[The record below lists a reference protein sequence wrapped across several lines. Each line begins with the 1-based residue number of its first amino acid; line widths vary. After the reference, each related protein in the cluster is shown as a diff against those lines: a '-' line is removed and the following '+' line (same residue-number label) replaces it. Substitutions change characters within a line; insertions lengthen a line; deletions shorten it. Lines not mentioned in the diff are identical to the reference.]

1 MWNEWQADEWM
12 DRHCWLTDKLF
23 DGGRWSQMKKK
34 ILSANHAYNFCTLG
48 TGCMA
53 TAVIWTSVCK
63 IYCRGGPDL
72 NRNILFMTN
81 DWQIDVFVF
90 PNHRR
95 ACAQSCAKN
104 PSIRNAKRL
113 NGKVFLLL
121 CLFVSQT
128 DSRLTNIDGSI
139 NFGAFFFPQETK
151 MNLNLNWILLAFL
164 SELLCWEKQQ
174 RLGWIWNAIV
184 SCVQFQILQ
193 RRNLWPSAKWLLILF
208 VIGFSKTLLRF
219 FAHCK
224 YKESYLFLF
233 GVVFI
238 SVTGVWFFLIC
249 I

>member
-1 MWNEWQADEWM
+1 MDGWMVVCGMSDRQMNEWT

-53 TAVIWTSVCK
+53 TAVIRTFVCK
-63 IYCRGGPDL
+63 KYCRGGPDL

-90 PNHRR
+90 QNHMR
-95 ACAQSCAKN
+95 ACAQSCAKK
-104 PSIRNAKRL
+104 PQTQ

-139 NFGAFFFPQETK
+139 SFGAFFLSSRNKNEFEFE
-151 MNLNLNWILLAFL
+151 LNTSCIFKWI
-164 SELLCWEKQQ
+164 
-174 RLGWIWNAIV
+174 
-184 SCVQFQILQ
+184 
-193 RRNLWPSAKWLLILF
+193 
-208 VIGFSKTLLRF
+208 TLLRK
-219 FAHCK
+219 AAASWMDMKC
-224 YKESYLFLF
+224 YCFLCS
-233 GVVFI
+233 I
-238 SVTGVWFFLIC
+238 SNSPQKKFVA
-249 I
+249 